1 MKLAILED
9 DPVQAAFAREVLS
22 SNGHDCRVYAA
33 GHRLVH
39 DLREETFDLLV
50 LDWNV
55 PDMPGTAVLRWVR
68 HHLPGHLPV
77 LFVTCH
83 DRGTDIE
90 AMLHAGADD
99 YVVKPV
105 SAGVLSA
112 RVSALLRRAYQPV
125 PNADKA
131 AFGEFDFD
139 LRAKHVHRS
148 GQRIGLTAKEFDL
161 ALLLFQHMG
170 RLVSRLMVLETIC
183 PGEGELPAHILE
195 TYVLM
200 VRVKLG
206 LNPDHGY
213 RLRTAFHYGYRLES
227 LAECDER
234 GMT

>member
-1 MKLAILED
+1 MRLGILED

-22 SNGHDCRVYAA
+22 SAGHDCRVYAE
-33 GHRLVH
+33 GHLLVH
-39 DLREETFDLLV
+39 DLREESFDLLV

-68 HHLPGHLPV
+68 HHLPGHMPV

-83 DRGTDIE
+83 DQGTDIE
-90 AMLHAGADD
+90 AMLNAGADD
-99 YVVKPV
+99 YIVKPV
-105 SAGVLSA
+105 SAGVFRA

-139 LRAKHVHRS
+139 LRAKQVYRK
-148 GQRIGLTAKEFDL
+148 GQRIGLTTKEFDL

-170 RLVSRLMVLETIC
+170 QLVSRKQVLETVY
-183 PGEGELPAHILE
+183 PRQGELPAHILE

-206 LNPDHGY
+206 LNADHGY
-213 RLRTAFHYGYRLES
+213 RLRAAFHYGYRLEP
-227 LAECDER
+227 LTEHGGQGVA
-234 GMT
+234 